1 MEIYHVIVGGSQI
14 YRAYKNGD
22 FVTPIMTHTTSTN
35 IGTDLTAGVLV
46 EMASAA
52 QDFLYIENMSVGAGL
67 PQSTTISGNA
77 ISTGKIQSTTLTSTV
92 GSELDLDGAL
102 FKIGGTGA
110 YTSNNGIVLDGP
122 NARRSR

>member
-1 MEIYHVIVGGSQI
+1 MIMEVVRTYSDETGNEIEADEAWTEGTDTKWRFTIKLLAGGGAT

-52 QDFLYIENMSVGAGL
+52 QDFLYIENMSVGSQDYHNL
-67 PQSTTISGNA
+67 QQSQVILSQQVKYN
-77 ISTGKIQSTTLTSTV
+77 QLH
-92 GSELDLDGAL
+92 
-102 FKIGGTGA
+102 
-110 YTSNNGIVLDGP
+110 
-122 NARRSR
+122 